1 MDLTAMCIAAYIF
14 GVLIGIFVTKLFPST
29 FGTLRVDMSDP
40 EKDVYRIEIDDLND
54 LVKRKESHSELIQ
67 KPRFRKNSTF
77 FYETR

>member
-1 MDLTAMCIAAYIF
+1 VDLTAMCIAAYIF

-54 LVKRKESHSELIQ
+54 LVKKKRITLRIDTKTKISQE
-67 KPRFRKNSTF
+67 
-77 FYETR
+77 

>member
-54 LVKRKESHSELIQ
+54 LVKKKRITLRIDTKTKISQE
-67 KPRFRKNSTF
+67 
-77 FYETR
+77 